1 METSRLELT
10 WALLPHSIKVT
21 VAGAGGG
28 SCPGVSSGEE
38 STCSVGNVG
47 LMPGSGRSPGEG
59 LPTPGFL
66 PGEPHG
72 QSSLAG

>member
-21 VAGAGGG
+21 VAGVGGW
-28 SCPGVSSGEE
+28 SFPGVSSGEE